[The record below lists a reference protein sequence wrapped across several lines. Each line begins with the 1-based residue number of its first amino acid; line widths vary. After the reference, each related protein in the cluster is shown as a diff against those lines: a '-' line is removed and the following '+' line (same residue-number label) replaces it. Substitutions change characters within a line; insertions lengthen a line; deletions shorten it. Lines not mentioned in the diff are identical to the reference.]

1 MILSETGKIGPDL
14 YMLGYASVP
23 VYLLDGDAP
32 AVFDAGFCYLG
43 KCYADAI
50 REVLGGRQLAYCFLS
65 HSHFDHC
72 GAVAVLKRRFPPM
85 KVVASPRASATLK
98 RPNALALIDR
108 LSRGSLDMIR
118 RNAMDF
124 QAQDHFRPFTVDIK
138 ARDGDCFRVSD
149 RATVQVID
157 TPGHTRDCISF
168 YIPQARVLICSE
180 AAGIA
185 DPTGYIVSDCLVDY
199 DMYRTSMEKLA
210 GLQAKVVCLGHRY
223 AFTGEDAER
232 YLSRAMAF
240 CRDFRDRVVRCWQ
253 EEQGDTARVLARL
266 KSFEYDGKPE
276 PKQPEAAYV
285 INLEARVRAVLKH
298 LQKGDP
304 AGKETDA
311 GRLPAG
317 PQP

>member
-1 MILSETGKIGPDL
+1 
-14 YMLGYASVP
+14 MLGYSSVP

-43 KCYADAI
+43 KRYADAI
-50 REVLGGRQLAYCFLS
+50 GEILGRRQPAYCFLS

-72 GAVAVLKRRFPPM
+72 GAVAVLKRRFPQM
-85 KVVASPRASATLK
+85 KVVASPRAAATLQ

-124 QAQDHFRPFTVDIK
+124 QPQDHFTPFTVDIE

-149 RATVQVID
+149 AAGVAVID

-168 YIPQARVLICSE
+168 YIPQARILICSE

-210 GLQAKVVCLGHRY
+210 GLRAEVICLGHRY
-223 AFTGEDAER
+223 AFTGEDARR
-232 YLSRAMAF
+232 YLPRAMAF
-240 CRDFRDRVVRCWQ
+240 CRDFRDRVARCWQ
-253 EEQGDTARVLARL
+253 QERGDMARVLARL

-285 INLEARVRAVLKH
+285 INLEARVRAVLRH
-298 LQKGDP
+298 LGKGEP
-304 AGKETDA
+304 AGA
-311 GRLPAG
+311 GADGVRRSDGLRP
-317 PQP
+317 